1 METTERLDRI
11 AEILMAAPAW
21 ARLALTSA
29 DKRVRS
35 RGADAVS
42 AFLLRR
48 MDEPAQ
54 SEDPNQLVLPIAH
67 SG

>member
-1 METTERLDRI
+1 
-11 AEILMAAPAW
+11 MAAPAW

-29 DKRVRS
+29 DKRVRL

-48 MDEPAQ
+48 MEEAAQ
-54 SEDPNQLVLPIAH
+54 SEEADQLALPISH
-67 SG
+67 SSSIRLQAIAEKW